1 MCSLRAVSAAS
12 GRGSTVSAEDYK
24 VILPQLPTGNASLN
38 TVFLHCDVSARPYRI
53 NDFEEEIERLQVVKD
68 VASIGAYQMNHVWAL
83 TTHSMAAKQVLVDAK
98 ELRIKGKRCLVIDP
112 NDSQVRVKLH
122 WLPYHISDDAVRKA
136 LEPYGKIEEMSRETW
151 QTGKFKGA
159 QTSSRSVILRLKH
172 GFTVESLPHQIR
184 IQGSNTL
191 VIVPGRPPL
200 CLRCK
205 KSGHIR
211 KDCRIPRCSACRKF
225 GHEADDCRK
234 TYATMTREDGEN
246 ADTDALM
253 DEDEAVE
260 TLQPRTIN
268 LSSWVPEP
276 ATPTTQKEAEADSP
290 VKAVSPVVSVTTDKT
305 SGEPEEKCSVVFQVP
320 CPSVPVES
328 PTASKV
334 SYPAEPERPETP
346 VASDDAISATE
357 AEIADLGAERPKTP
371 AASEAP
377 YLPMEAETP
386 EAYHSLESEPEDAS
400 YRATRMPEP
409 GSDEDEG
416 TSGSITE
423 MRSMVQK
430 VKSKAAMK
438 RNRVTTAPRIPPVE
452 KRHKRSL

>member
-1 MCSLRAVSAAS
+1 MCSLRVVSAAS

-24 VILPQLPTGNASLN
+24 AILPQLPTGNASLN

-53 NDFEEEIERLQVVKD
+53 NDFEEEIERQQVVKD
-68 VASIGAYQMNHVWAL
+68 AASIQMNHVWAL
-83 TTHSMAAKQVLVDAK
+83 TTNSMAAKQVLVDAK

-136 LEPYGKIEEMSRETW
+136 LKPYGKIEEMSTETW
-151 QTGKFKGA
+151 LTGKFKGA
-159 QTSSRSVILRLKH
+159 QTSSRSVILRLKY
-172 GFTVESLPHQIR
+172 GFNVESLPHQIR

-205 KSGHIR
+205 KSGHIT

-225 GHEADDCRK
+225 GHEADDCRI

-246 ADTDALM
+246 DDVHALM
-253 DEDEAVE
+253 DEDEA
-260 TLQPRTIN
+260 
-268 LSSWVPEP
+268 
-276 ATPTTQKEAEADSP
+276 
-290 VKAVSPVVSVTTDKT
+290 
-305 SGEPEEKCSVVFQVP
+305 
-320 CPSVPVES
+320 S
-328 PTASKV
+328 PTASEV
-334 SYPAEPERPETP
+334 IYPAELERPETP
-346 VASDDAISATE
+346 VA
-357 AEIADLGAERPKTP
+357 EIADFGAERPKTL

-377 YLPMEAETP
+377 HLPMEADTP
-386 EAYHSLESEPEDAS
+386 EVYHSLESEPEDAS
-400 YRATRMPEP
+400 NRATRLPEL

-416 TSGSITE
+416 TSGTITE
-423 MRSMVQK
+423 MRSVVQQ

-438 RNRVTTAPRIPPVE
+438 RNRVTTAPRMPPME